1 MNDTIKRHGLVYTED
16 LKCIIGIDSSSGE
29 FTGAVPNGAE
39 RIEEEAFSCCSLKS
53 ISLPDS
59 VSSVGAN
66 LFCNSTELE
75 SVRLPRN
82 LRTLSPYMFCGCKSL
97 RQIEMPYEVDDF
109 SEGLFA
115 ECTSLEEI
123 PFRAGIKTLPE
134 GVFDCCTS
142 LHTLVIPD
150 SVTKICSGA
159 IAGCSSLTTIVLPAS
174 LEEFAP
180 DAISDCP
187 SLNRIRISEQNA
199 RFRTDDDSGKL
210 YKKDAAGNEQLIFEV
225 PARIES
231 TVPKVDD
238 SGVPENPSI
247 LTFEDDDDAAD
258 SAADT
263 PAQGEEDV
271 SARLAEIMGQEK
283 QYDDGDFSIMDIP
296 AASDEEIAACCLKSS
311 GSPEKQESD
320 TPDMADSA
328 PADATAFPEPL
339 QESDGS
345 FAAQRM
351 PDENTAAAANDSPS
365 GDEPEAEMP
374 AESAQTMQEQV
385 EDIIKD
391 NAMQPSDD
399 NNDIQIP
406 SEDEPSDAPV
416 ATLQGVGRKTNE
428 KSAMSSLVFES
439 EKVKQQVVSAESSA
453 EKILFVFAE
462 NLSGTGIEKDFS
474 PRLIKCGNRLA
485 EIHKYTSIFYFY
497 HVNIDN
503 ADFREE
509 LKSFMQDKDCVVAC
523 AESTRSALSE
533 RTVELATCVG
543 IKLEKAE
550 LLRQKEN
557 ANNPDAAGLKLILQ
571 DILQ

>member
-1 MNDTIKRHGLVYTED
+1 MNETIKRHGLVYTED
-16 LKCIIGIDSSSGE
+16 LKCVIGIDSSSGE
-29 FTGAVPNGAE
+29 FTGTVPNGAE

-59 VSSVGAN
+59 VTSVGAN

-75 SVRLPRN
+75 SVRLPSN

-97 RQIEMPYEVDDF
+97 KKIEMPHEVEDF

-159 IAGCSSLTTIVLPAS
+159 IAGCSALTTIVLPAS
-174 LEEFAP
+174 LQEFAS

-187 SLNRIRISEQNA
+187 SLNRIRISEQNT

-210 YKKDAAGNEQLIFEV
+210 YKKDDSGNERLIFKV

-231 TVPKVDD
+231 TVPQVDD
-238 SGVPENPSI
+238 SDVPENPSI
-247 LTFEDDDDAAD
+247 LTFEDDDDATD
-258 SAADT
+258 SVAAA
-263 PAQGEEDV
+263 PAESEEDV

-311 GSPEKQESD
+311 GSSEKQEFAA
-320 TPDMADSA
+320 PDMTVSA
-328 PADATAFPEPL
+328 SEEQPL
-339 QESDGS
+339 QENDG
-345 FAAQRM
+345 
-351 PDENTAAAANDSPS
+351 NTAEQSIPDANNAATANDSPS
-365 GDEPEAEMP
+365 GSAPDAED
-374 AESAQTMQEQV
+374 SAASTPTMQEQV

-399 NNDIQIP
+399 NNDIKIP
-406 SEDEPSDAPV
+406 SEDEPSEAPV
-416 ATLQGVGRKTNE
+416 ATLQGVGHKSNE

-439 EKVKQQVVSAESSA
+439 EKVKQQVISAESA
-453 EKILFVFAE
+453 NEKILFAFAE
-462 NLSGTGIEKDFS
+462 NLAGTGIERDFS
-474 PRLIKCGNRLA
+474 PRLIQCCNRLA
-485 EIHKYTSIFYFY
+485 EIHKYTSVFYFY

-509 LKSFMQDKDCVVAC
+509 LKSYMQDKDCVVTC
-523 AESTRSALSE
+523 AESKLSTLSD
-533 RTVELATCVG
+533 RTVAFAACVG
-543 IKLEKAE
+543 ITLEKEE
-550 LLRQKEN
+550 LLRQKEK
-557 ANNPDAAGLKLILQ
+557 ANNPDAHGLKLLLQ
-571 DILQ
+571 DVFE